1 MNILKFNWQEKDWR
15 RLQTNRARL
24 PHALLIHG
32 APDIGKREFAEH
44 LAKSLLCENPAEH
57 GHPCGACP
65 ACGWFAERNHPD
77 FRAVL
82 PEILQPEE
90 PGAEGEG
97 EVAVEKTSKT
107 KTPSKEIKIE
117 QIRRLDSFFNTGTH
131 RGGARV
137 VLVYPADALNV
148 PSSNAL
154 LKTLE
159 EPAPG
164 TVFLLVT
171 SHPDQVLPTIRSR
184 AAKFML
190 SGPDAATSIAW
201 LEGQGVDRAEQR
213 LAEAGG
219 APLAALRAS
228 TEDIHSAERDTLID
242 ALANAGAP
250 LDPLALAEKVDKAG
264 NENLVLWL
272 MRWVADLL
280 YVRQT
285 GGAARYYPGRA
296 KAVVSSAAAFDV
308 AALHR
313 YYRKL
318 VEARRMAGHPLNP
331 RLFAEELL
339 IDYARLTRS
348 IGRV

>member
-1 MNILKFNWQEKDWR
+1 MNNLIFNWLEKDWL
-15 RLQTNRARL
+15 RLQANRARL

-32 APDIGKREFAEH
+32 VPGIGKRHLAEH
-44 LAKSLLCENPAEH
+44 FAQSLLCENLAAG
-57 GHPCGACP
+57 GHPCGACQ
-65 ACGWFAERNHPD
+65 ACGWFAEGNHPD

-82 PEILQPEE
+82 PEILQPGDVNPEGDE
-90 PGAEGEG
+90 GAETG
-97 EVAVEKTSKT
+97 AKT
-107 KTPSKEIKIE
+107 KAARTPSKEIKIE
-117 QIRRLDSFFNTGTH
+117 QIRRLDSFFNVGTH

-137 VLVYPADALNV
+137 VLVYPANALNA

-184 AAKFML
+184 ATKFNV
-190 SGPDAATSIAW
+190 GAPDAVACVVW
-201 LEGQGVDRAEQR
+201 LKEQGVEQPEER

-219 APLAALRAS
+219 APLAALHAA
-228 TEDIHSAERDTLID
+228 TEDNRSAECDTLID
-242 ALANAGAP
+242 ALAASGTSM
-250 LDPLALAEKVDKAG
+250 DPLMLAEKCDKAG

-280 YVRQT
+280 HMRQT
-285 GGAARYYPGRA
+285 GSQPRYYPARA
-296 KAVVSSAAAFDV
+296 RAIAAQAALLDER
-308 AALHR
+308 ALHR

-318 VEARRMAGHPLNP
+318 IDARRVAGHPLNP
-331 RLFAEELL
+331 RLFVEELL
-339 IDYARLTRS
+339 IDYARLAR
-348 IGRV
+348 RA

>member
-1 MNILKFNWQEKDWR
+1 MNKFKYLWFEKDWQ
-15 RLQTNRARL
+15 RLHANRARL

-32 APDIGKREFAEH
+32 APDIGKRDFAEH
-44 LAKSLLCENPAEH
+44 FAQSLLCENLAH
-57 GHPCGACP
+57 QGHLCGVCP
-65 ACGWFAERNHPD
+65 ACGWFAARNHPD

-82 PEILQPEE
+82 PEILQPDEAGADAEE
-90 PGAEGEG
+90 EAEK
-97 EVAVEKTSKT
+97 AAKT

-137 VLVYPADALNV
+137 VLVYPADALNL
-148 PSSNAL
+148 PAGNAL

-184 AAKFML
+184 AAKFTL
-190 SGPDAATSIAW
+190 SAPDAKACIAW
-201 LEGQGVDRAEQR
+201 LAEQGVERPELR

-219 APLAALRAS
+219 APLAAFRAA
-228 TEDIHSAERDTLID
+228 TEDPHSAQRETLID
-242 ALANAGAP
+242 ALAAAGVP
-250 LDPLALAEKVDKAG
+250 LDPLALAEKIDKAG
-264 NENLVLWL
+264 NENLALWL

-280 YVRQT
+280 IVQQT
-285 GGAARYYPGRA
+285 GGAARYYPARA
-296 KAVVSSAAAFDV
+296 KSIMSSAAGFDV
-308 AALHR
+308 PALHR

-318 VEARRMAGHPLNP
+318 ADARRIAGHPLNP
-331 RLFAEELL
+331 RLFAEALL
-339 IDYARLTRS
+339 IDYARLTR
-348 IGRV
+348 RA